1 MFIYMAEPTN
11 PIKRMKYLHKIKSR
25 VIALAFLIVGSS
37 IHYLEK
43 VKSSFTLYEVDDF
56 DIDWENDDEC
66 LGI

>member
-1 MFIYMAEPTN
+1 
-11 PIKRMKYLHKIKSR
+11 MKYLHKIKSR

-43 VKSSFTLYEVDDF
+43 VKSSFTLYEIDDF